1 MTGRQQVWE
10 GSGAGSTCRCD
21 RKRGHTETHCGIVG
35 EIPLNPQVIDHKT
48 NRPSPYVI
56 VQVTGSLGKA

>member
-1 MTGRQQVWE
+1 ML
-10 GSGAGSTCRCD
+10 GSTCRCD

-35 EIPLNPQVIDHKT
+35 EVPLNPQVIDHKT